1 MSTPIAIVAALAAA
15 LVPGISAVVDQR
27 GTKQVGTRQAMS
39 PRLIVDLIHR
49 PLWLMAIAGNLVGF
63 GLQVTAL
70 KFGSLALVQ
79 PLLVCQLIFAVL
91 IARMFGWKTY
101 GPPG

>member
-15 LVPGISAVVDQR
+15 LVLGISAVVDQR
-27 GTKQVGTRQAMS
+27 STKKVDTRQAMS
-39 PRLIVDLIHR
+39 PRFILDLIHQ
-49 PLWLMAIAGNLVGF
+49 PLWLMAIGANLVGWV
-63 GLQVTAL
+63 LQVIAL

-91 IARMFGWKTY
+91 TYRIVGWEKY
-101 GPPG
+101 